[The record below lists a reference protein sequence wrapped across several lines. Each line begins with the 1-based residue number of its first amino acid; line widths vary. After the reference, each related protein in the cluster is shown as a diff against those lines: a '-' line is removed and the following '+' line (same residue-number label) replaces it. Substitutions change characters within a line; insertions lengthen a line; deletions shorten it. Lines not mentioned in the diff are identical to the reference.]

1 MGRRLSAALLAV
13 FVVAL
18 LPCRPARAQSR
29 SVVVLGL
36 RPTRDGSFRATDL
49 TKVAESQRLFRIVE
63 NVVQLV
69 SGYQVVTHDQ
79 LQRLLGQNY
88 VAGVFFCDGRVTC
101 LVREASRLADKYSQV
116 VVGDYFPSGQVY
128 RFRFRRIDLRTGT
141 VTDTASFSIEKAQL
155 EQSKAWSAG
164 LAPLFGTS
172 GTVEVVASVPDYE
185 CRVDGQRCA
194 LDERNTMVLEQGEH
208 LVELSRSGYLS
219 ASRVIEVQ
227 PRRHTRVAFALQK
240 RSITAGDAPSRF
252 KASLPQEKPS
262 APALDVFG
270 RVQVSF
276 MADPL
281 NQGDVYDQVARPRS
295 EAPRDWHLA
304 VLPNHSFL
312 GASVKTPRDHRG
324 WQARGL
330 VVIGM
335 FTLRQLRVHI
345 ADAQVQSEDLG
356 VRFNAGR
363 LLQPTVNTLEPG
375 TLSEEVAFGS
385 LKYAMRGAKVTKE
398 LGTVVAELGVGKP
411 EFHLLGETVPLAR
424 SSGPWP
430 FAEGRIAY
438 VDTGVE
444 GRLYGR
450 DVPLT
455 VSVSGA
461 GGAVRLGAGE
471 ADDAMMI
478 DPSAAE
484 PRIEDVPAWVASA
497 ELLLPLG
504 ESLLVAGEAYIGS
517 GASAYGGA
525 LFQGPRLDLETGK
538 HRNLESAG
546 GWAQVAF
553 SVDRRV
559 EFLTVGGIEKVYDGF
574 ERGIALDQQ
583 PEIESNV
590 MVAIVV
596 AWYAT
601 ESVRLAMQVHNLRTE
616 YRAVEERAILSGGIL
631 DFQLNF

>member
-13 FVVAL
+13 FVLAL
-18 LPCRPARAQSR
+18 LPCRPAWAQSR

-63 NVVQLV
+63 NMVQLV
-69 SGYQVVTHDQ
+69 SGDKVVTHAE
-79 LQRLLGQNY
+79 LQRLLGANY
-88 VAGVFFCDGRVTC
+88 LAGVFFCDGRTSC
-101 LVREASRLADKYSQV
+101 LVREASRLADKYAQV
-116 VVGDYFPSGQVY
+116 VVGDYFLSGEVY
-128 RFRFRRIDLRTGT
+128 RFRFRRLDLRTGT

-155 EQSKAWSAG
+155 ERSKVWSSG
-164 LAPLFGTS
+164 LAPLFGTTGS
-172 GTVEVVASVPDYE
+172 VQLVVNVPDYE
-185 CRVDGQRCA
+185 CRVDGQPCA
-194 LDERNTMVLEQGEH
+194 LDAQKTMVLEEGEH
-208 LVELSRSGYLS
+208 LVEVSRSGRGTV
-219 ASRVIEVQ
+219 SRVIQVR
-227 PRRHTRVAFALQK
+227 PRRHTRVAIALQK
-240 RSITAGDAPSRF
+240 RTIAVSEAPSRF
-252 KASLPQEKPS
+252 KASIPKQQPS
-262 APALDVFG
+262 TPALDVFG

-276 MADPL
+276 IADPL
-281 NQGDVYDQVARPRS
+281 NQGDIYDQVAQPRS
-295 EAPRDWHLA
+295 QAPRDWHLA
-304 VLPNHSFL
+304 VLPNNSFL
-312 GASVKTPRDHRG
+312 GAAVKSPGEHAG

-345 ADAQVQSEDLG
+345 ADAQVENEDLG

-375 TLSEEVAFGS
+375 TLSEEIAFGS
-385 LKYAMRGAKVTKE
+385 LKYAMRGAKVAKE
-398 LGTVVAELGVGKP
+398 FGPVVAELGVGKP
-411 EFHLLGETVPLAR
+411 EAR

-430 FAEGRIAY
+430 FGEGRIAY
-438 VDTGVE
+438 VDADVE

-450 DVPLT
+450 EVPLT

-478 DPSAAE
+478 DPEAAE

-497 ELLLPLG
+497 ELLLPLSD
-504 ESLLVAGEAYIGS
+504 SLLVAGEAYIGS

-525 LFQGPRLDLETGK
+525 MFQGPRLNLETGE

-583 PEIESNV
+583 PEIEQNSL
-590 MVAIVV
+590 VAIVV

-601 ESVRLAMQVHNLRTE
+601 ESVRVAMQVHNLRTE
-616 YRAVEERAILSGGIL
+616 YRAQERGILSGGIL